1 MDKDAVVA
9 LGRSTRIA
17 AASCWRIEAR
27 KCAEGTMDALGSQQ
41 VVSNRDVW
49 SRAKAAAWMRRKA
62 ARKLCVGDSGCDG
75 V

>member
-1 MDKDAVVA
+1 
-9 LGRSTRIA
+9 
-17 AASCWRIEAR
+17 
-27 KCAEGTMDALGSQQ
+27 MDALGSQQ